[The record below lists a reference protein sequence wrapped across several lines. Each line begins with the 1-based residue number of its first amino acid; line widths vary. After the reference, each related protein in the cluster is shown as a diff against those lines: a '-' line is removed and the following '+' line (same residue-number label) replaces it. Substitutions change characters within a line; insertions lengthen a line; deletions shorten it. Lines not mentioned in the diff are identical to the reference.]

1 MCGIIGYIGTKK
13 CVPKLINALEALE
26 YRGYDSAGIAYVKN
40 NTVEIIKEV
49 GKIKNLKEQVN
60 MDVDAYMGIGHT
72 RWATHGEVNKIN
84 AHPHKVGQITLIH
97 NGIIEN
103 YQDIKNRVVKEGYK
117 FKSKTDSEIA
127 AALID
132 SLYKKNNDM
141 VKTLNEASKI
151 LRGSYA
157 FVVMVDKDEH
167 IYATRNAI
175 PMIAAIADDGNY
187 VASDVPAILAYTKKY
202 MLLNDLD
209 IVKLSKDK
217 IEIFDKNLN
226 KCEKEIK
233 VFEGT
238 MDAAT
243 KNGYE
248 HFMLKEINEQDKVFK
263 DTINYYY
270 DGSME
275 SLEKNFGFIKKFKKI
290 DIVACGS
297 AYHTGI
303 VGKSLIEKYADIPV
317 NVEVASE
324 YRYKKCFYDKDT
336 LLIVVSQSGE
346 TADTLAALRKAKND
360 GITTMAIVNVIGSSI
375 AREADHVVYIKA
387 GFEIA
392 VATTKAYLAQVAIFS
407 LIALYLGKAKNII
420 SDEKYKKISD
430 EIKEM
435 PKLIQ
440 KTIKNDNYI
449 EIADKIYN
457 KKQIFF
463 IGRAIDY
470 AIALEASLKLKEI
483 SYINSVA
490 YQAGELKHGTIS
502 LIAKNTPVIALLTD
516 EEIAEKTIS
525 NIKETKARGAYV
537 ILVTNMIPN
546 EKFYDKIITIDKI
559 EEILQPILTIIPLQ
573 LLSYRIAKNKGCD
586 IDKPR
591 NLAKSVTVEW
601 QKKRPAHAVRFFN

>member
-209 IVKLSKDK
+209 IVKLSKEK

-407 LIALYLGKAKNII
+407 LIALYLGKTKNII
-420 SDEKYKKISD
+420 SDEEYKKISD

-591 NLAKSVTVEW
+591 NLAKSVTVE
-601 QKKRPAHAVRFFN
+601 